1 MPVQN
6 PTTAQRRDLPP
17 AAFAAPFY
25 ADGEGRYSTG
35 GTFQRSKSKLPH
47 HVNTVTSPT
56 SDETV
61 DVPRLRNALARFDQT
76 AWSDFGDAA
85 ERVKSRA
92 RSHLDAHKKSV
103 LGG

>member
-1 MPVQN
+1 
-6 PTTAQRRDLPP
+6 
-17 AAFAAPFY
+17 
-25 ADGEGRYSTG
+25 
-35 GTFQRSKSKLPH
+35 
-47 HVNTVTSPT
+47 
-56 SDETV
+56 
-61 DVPRLRNALARFDQT
+61 LRNALARFDQT